1 MINCSSARNK
11 FTAQTP
17 VRLLREGLRKGVEF
31 TYTGKQTHNNHDVFL
46 FLE

>member
-1 MINCSSARNK
+1 MINCSSERNK

-31 TYTGKQTHNNHDVFL
+31 TLYWETNPQ
-46 FLE
+46 